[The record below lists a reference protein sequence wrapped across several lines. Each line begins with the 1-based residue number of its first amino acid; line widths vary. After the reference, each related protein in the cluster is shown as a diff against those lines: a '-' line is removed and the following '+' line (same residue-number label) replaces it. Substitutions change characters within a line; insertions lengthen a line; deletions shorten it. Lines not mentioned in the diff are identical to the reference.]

1 MVNLKDIAELSPKV
15 QKQMQARCNYDNS
28 KRLKRK
34 ASAMRQ
40 IEAGKLEG
48 EIRCN

>member
-1 MVNLKDIAELSPKV
+1 MNLKQIAELSPKE

-48 EIRCN
+48 EVQ